1 MDTCTKQCFLNKI
14 LMSLNFHIFYNT
26 ATKKIFALIDH
37 ITSREWS
44 SKIWVRPLFHCLK
57 YSTCSSLPV
66 WHSVVVDHVV
76 EHNTD
81 WRQMF
86 IFLINW
92 NFAMI
97 LQSPIQWF
105 LLQALKNI
113 YNNYILGTKTCKLSV
128 KMTTGFFS
136 LELHHGL
143 RFFTLFHTTEFTSFS
158 SNKVY

>member
-92 NFAMI
+92 NFAII

-105 LLQALKNI
+105 LLLGLKNI
-113 YNNYILGTKTCKLSV
+113 FIIIIFLGTKTCKLSV
-128 KMTTGFFS
+128 KMTTGFFF
-136 LELHHGL
+136 L
-143 RFFTLFHTTEFTSFS
+143 RTPSWTQIFYFVPYNRIYILLI
-158 SNKVY
+158 K